1 LYLTIEKGLSTDEA
15 VFMLACKE
23 AEEFSQQ
30 LVAGLNASPPIEL
43 EVRIKRDGDISYG
56 THM

>member
-1 LYLTIEKGLSTDEA
+1 
-15 VFMLACKE
+15 MLACKE